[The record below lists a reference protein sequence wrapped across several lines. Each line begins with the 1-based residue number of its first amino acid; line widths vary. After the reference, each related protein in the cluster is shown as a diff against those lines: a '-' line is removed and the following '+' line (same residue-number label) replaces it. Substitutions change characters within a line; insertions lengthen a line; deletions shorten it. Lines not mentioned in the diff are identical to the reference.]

1 MTTTPD
7 RFPGP
12 QEEEELI
19 VTSQDADPEIAGAIR
34 YVSGSFRA
42 KDGDGVFDLRS
53 GSGLSESGHRIL
65 RQLVHFVDNGPSE
78 GFDSGAY
85 RETTGTIF
93 PTAIVWYDKSGEGKK
108 KIIEKLITWTG
119 VNPTTIVYKIYD
131 ATETL
136 LATASDAISYSGVFE
151 TSRTRTI
158 TVA

>member
-19 VTSQDADPEIAGAIR
+19 VTPQDSDPEISGAIR

>member
-1 MTTTPD
+1 VTTTPD